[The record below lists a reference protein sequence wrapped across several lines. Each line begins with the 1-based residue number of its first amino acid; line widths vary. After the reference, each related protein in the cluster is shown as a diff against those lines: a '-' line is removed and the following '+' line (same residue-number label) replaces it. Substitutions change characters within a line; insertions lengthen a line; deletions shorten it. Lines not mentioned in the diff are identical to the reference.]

1 MITDRMKPAACAA
14 VARDVAGM
22 HAAIE
27 RFLKASQQPY
37 LLEPGEELLP
47 LKEGS
52 YSVDLKEARLTIQ
65 AWSDTRNLT
74 RRIVGLVEERRGRL
88 ELVVE
93 HFARSVGPM
102 FLIDMSRPDSIRN
115 MGPTLR
121 AKCRAH
127 VPDRYVAP
135 RFAGSR
141 TPRRPAGV
149 S

>member
-1 MITDRMKPAACAA
+1 MRSAASPAA
-14 VARDVAGM
+14 ARDVDGM

-27 RFLKASQQPY
+27 RFLKASRQPC

-52 YSVDLKEARLTIQ
+52 YSVDRNAARLTIQ

-74 RRIVGLVEERRGRL
+74 RRIVGLGEERRGRL

-93 HFARSVGPM
+93 HFARSVGP
-102 FLIDMSRPDSIRN
+102 P
-115 MGPTLR
+115 
-121 AKCRAH
+121 
-127 VPDRYVAP
+127 VPDRHGAA
-135 RFAGSR
+135 RFAGDRAAAVEGSCFASVSAAFSR
-141 TPRRPAGV
+141 ASFRPG

>member
-1 MITDRMKPAACAA
+1 MIADGMRSAASPA

-27 RFLKASQQPY
+27 RFLKASRQPH

-52 YSVDLKEARLTIQ
+52 YSVDRKDARLTIQ

-74 RRIVGLVEERRGRL
+74 RRIVGLGEERRGRL

-93 HFARSVGPM
+93 RFARRAGTL
-102 FLIDMSRPDSIRN
+102 FLIYIAPPAFPATAR
-115 MGPTLR
+115 R
-121 AKCRAH
+121 A
-127 VPDRYVAP
+127 
-135 RFAGSR
+135 
-141 TPRRPAGV
+141 
-149 S
+149 